1 MGYGSAGAGSVARGS
16 VLSLELAL
24 VLVLVLGPGS
34 AALGPWFVPLSL
46 VLVLGPVALALV
58 LGPGSA
64 ALAALVLLYVFLWP
78 HVFYMLLL
86 SMLKIYMLYIHRVV
100 GPPFHLELGRVSS
113 RPDAYLCA
121 FYLSDVYYMCFLR
134 WFQTDI
140 LGI

>member
-1 MGYGSAGAGSVARGS
+1 M
-16 VLSLELAL
+16 EL
-24 VLVLVLGPGS
+24 GS
-34 AALGPWFVPLSL
+34 AAFGPVALAALVLSL
-46 VLVLGPVALALV
+46 VLVLSLALALALV
-58 LGPGSA
+58 L
-64 ALAALVLLYVFLWP
+64 LYAFLWP

-86 SMLKIYMLYIHRVV
+86 SMLKIYMLYIRRVV
-100 GPPFHLELGRVSS
+100 GPPFHLELGRVSF

>member
-1 MGYGSAGAGSVARGS
+1 MDLGYGSAA
-16 VLSLELAL
+16 LSLPLS
-24 VLVLVLGPGS
+24 LVLGLES
-34 AALGPWFVPLSL
+34 AALGPWFVPL
-46 VLVLGPVALALV
+46 
-58 LGPGSA
+58 GPGSA
-64 ALAALVLLYVFLWP
+64 AFGPVALAALVLSLALVLLYAFLWP

-100 GPPFHLELGRVSS
+100 GPPFHLEVRGVSF
-113 RPDAYLCA
+113 RLDAYLCA